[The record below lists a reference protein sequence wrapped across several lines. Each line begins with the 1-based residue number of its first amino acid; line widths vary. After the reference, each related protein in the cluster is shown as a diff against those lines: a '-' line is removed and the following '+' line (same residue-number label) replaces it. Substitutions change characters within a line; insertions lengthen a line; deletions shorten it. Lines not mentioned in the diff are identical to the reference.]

1 MTLRPATD
9 YIALAPLS
17 GGNGTSLT
25 ASRAASHTL
34 AYLLRRR
41 VLYVVLFGS
50 ALLSLFVILRG
61 ALHEIDMDI
70 DLDEDLLDIDLMDL
84 LPPNTFESLR
94 TAYLPFR
101 APRTQVSHN
110 VTLLPVRELSEECVE
125 AYFSEGAPCGVSG
138 GQPKLDFLWTWVNGS
153 DPLEDQAK
161 KAAQAAFGPTD
172 PWRPAASG
180 TQARMYRDHDELRHS
195 LRSVLANF
203 RGYAGRFFLL
213 TADFPLPTTTP
224 NLTQALPPG
233 WRLGQIPQWLDIE
246 ARTAWVD
253 GDVGLQVVHH
263 AQVFQP
269 YLGTN
274 FNSLAI
280 ESQLGHV
287 DAISDHFVYMNDDLY
302 MMSAMN
308 PASFYTP
315 AYGVVIY
322 LQSDLMVAPTRPNA
336 KTQGEWRSMGESNY
350 ILSERFGQRHRPYVV
365 HEAKSV
371 SRPLL
376 AEAAAIWP
384 TAFARSATHAFRETA
399 GPGTPSDVNTMFLH
413 AHMLVERAREALLW
427 TWVVAHVGTLDDG
440 WGDAEARQA
449 WAELGGAWDVPEGGK
464 REVEVR
470 AGRRTTLERERVMTM
485 LAQAGVPEGLGKTAY
500 VFSSSDGYA
509 YATLGTRGQQKWPA
523 FTPDAPEDKLP
534 SCRISFRQCFPGHS
548 RASEVFKHIA
558 FRELQCG
565 DCIISALMRTS
576 GPLGLSTFLPSPD
589 RALGSLA
596 GKLPSL
602 PFGLSFPGAGSASP
616 GDELT
621 VVPHLPLVDK
631 WENGAFALRDVM
643 GATGERNVRRWTLSL
658 LQRYRYVIA
667 TTPAIFERLQSPRQ
681 AASMLARVDRN
692 KEAALLCINDD
703 VVSGDA
709 EVAKTFREWQDKHWG
724 TRAKWEKS

>member
-1 MTLRPATD
+1 M
-9 YIALAPLS
+9 
-17 GGNGTSLT
+17 
-25 ASRAASHTL
+25 
-34 AYLLRRR
+34 
-41 VLYVVLFGS
+41 
-50 ALLSLFVILRG
+50 
-61 ALHEIDMDI
+61 
-70 DLDEDLLDIDLMDL
+70 
-84 LPPNTFESLR
+84 
-94 TAYLPFR
+94 
-101 APRTQVSHN
+101 
-110 VTLLPVRELSEECVE
+110 
-125 AYFSEGAPCGVSG
+125 
-138 GQPKLDFLWTWVNGS
+138 
-153 DPLEDQAK
+153 
-161 KAAQAAFGPTD
+161 
-172 PWRPAASG
+172 
-180 TQARMYRDHDELRHS
+180 
-195 LRSVLANF
+195 LANF